1 MGGRGRRF
9 RKLRRS
15 AFRLRFSSQH
25 IGGGPALTT
34 ALIGVIEPK
43 VDAEAAIG
51 LVDAGAFTPVLT
63 PPTPTTGNQ
72 PSSIDPDAATAANGD
87 ESAVTSS
94 PEATTPYYNV
104 IGYDSQLGGA
114 IYPFLEHTRRAWNIV
129 TSAIADP
136 AAYPNPAT
144 FGMDMPTLRWV
155 NGSSLNDVFVDGMTT
170 AQFLAATGLEL
181 HMDKGGYVL
190 SKRLSRVMRPYFA
203 STFLPSATVQIRYL
217 DQDERERKV
226 WDGAGLISRA
236 MLERLVIPPGCS
248 PAKREELL
256 REIQHCQRVEF
267 TVLSERGQDKGH
279 ALVADDLEA
288 DFVLPRD
295 TKGEVRLGGGQTFI
309 GVNFVHA
316 HDEMRL
322 DIQSL
327 INLHPFF
334 DEAHLMKWLEDE
346 GQLFAQ
352 AVETGAVSEAMA
364 RIDHHTTLDDI
375 EKWHLRE
382 YFASGGHP
390 MWFGNMVRNLMNQH
404 LQRLNHATLEKLRLP
419 VPGGR

>member
-1 MGGRGRRF
+1 
-9 RKLRRS
+9 
-15 AFRLRFSSQH
+15 
-25 IGGGPALTT
+25 
-34 ALIGVIEPK
+34 
-43 VDAEAAIG
+43 
-51 LVDAGAFTPVLT
+51 
-63 PPTPTTGNQ
+63 
-72 PSSIDPDAATAANGD
+72 
-87 ESAVTSS
+87 
-94 PEATTPYYNV
+94 
-104 IGYDSQLGGA
+104 
-114 IYPFLEHTRRAWNIV
+114 V

-203 STFLPSATVQIRYL
+203 STFLPNATVQIRHL

-295 TKGEVRLGGGQTFI
+295 TKGEVRLGGGRTFI

-419 VPGGR
+419 VPGGRYYVMPIGVGQRAGVQHDVPRGHIRIDRAHATAWVNDDDWCALEGSDQGIAGILGGADNDDALWTHPFQDHDGEAKVLVWRSPIRQGNTSC